1 MFDNRSFIGG
11 DMRSKP
17 LVTKDALPRRPI
29 LDLGTFDD
37 ELPVCVAKNVGALVI
52 SMETRCTKVAQE
64 TTDDN

>member
-1 MFDNRSFIGG
+1 MG
-11 DMRSKP
+11 SKP

-29 LDLGTFDD
+29 LGPGTSDD
-37 ELPVCVAKNVGALVI
+37 ELPACAAKNVGDLVI

>member
-1 MFDNRSFIGG
+1 MG
-11 DMRSKP
+11 SKP

-29 LDLGTFDD
+29 IDPGTSDD
-37 ELPVCVAKNVGALVI
+37 ELPTCATRSVGDLVI